1 MSNLS
6 EYSFKENSSSNS
18 KENKEWNQNYFSFK
32 NIFCY
37 FSKKFPLF
45 IHKSKRVLTPKYI
58 ELQSLKEKIINTSKE
73 INTIQ

>member
-1 MSNLS
+1 M
-6 EYSFKENSSSNS
+6 ES
-18 KENKEWNQNYFSFK
+18 KLFFFLKYFFVT
-32 NIFCY
+32 FQ
-37 FSKKFPLF
+37 KKFPLF